1 MSPANKAI
9 ECATVG
15 RIADN
20 NISGEGTANNTQKS
34 FNSIIL
40 PHRAN
45 SNHTAHRR
53 VELSLM
59 RIVRT
64 VFVQIER
71 QTDIQTERRTGG
83 KTEGQRF
90 AEL

>member
-9 ECATVG
+9 DCATVG
-15 RIADN
+15 GIADN

-40 PHRAN
+40 PHPYKLGFGAT
-45 SNHTAHRR
+45 HWP
-53 VELSLM
+53 SLK

-64 VFVQIER
+64 VFVQIEI
-71 QTDIQTERRTGG
+71 QTDG
-83 KTEGQRF
+83 KTDCQIF